1 MHRKWA
7 ILLQIPSTD
16 QSAAPPCFITSALL
30 KRLETIVT
38 CVVGLVTITRTGF
51 DNKKLKNAA
60 SSCIIYPAIDKAVLL
75 VSMRSLLACLTL
87 LGITC
92 AFRFP
97 TRKDG
102 KGCYQPSFDKGIKE
116 VVWVNNFWCVLLS
129 RFPSVSLVRGVP
141 FLKQTDQTV

>member
-1 MHRKWA
+1 MSHT
-7 ILLQIPSTD
+7 PSNSFHWSIRRTAMFYHERSSEETGNDSHMCYWSCD
-16 QSAAPPCFITSALL
+16 QH
-30 KRLETIVT
+30 EN
-38 CVVGLVTITRTGF
+38 GF
-51 DNKKLKNAA
+51 WQQKPKNAA
-60 SSCIIYPAIDKAVLL
+60 NSCIIYPATDTAVLL
-75 VSMRSLLACLTL
+75 VSMKSLLVCLTL

-141 FLKQTDQTV
+141 FLKQTDRTV